1 MQLVQKSAAKRGSGL
16 VVEGRWWGLE
26 KENGP
31 EAHMMD
37 KRLLRQFPM
46 AQGHHSN
53 RPTKQED
60 QQVSYGN
67 GNKGSAP
74 PKLEENADV

>member
-1 MQLVQKSAAKRGSGL
+1 
-16 VVEGRWWGLE
+16 
-26 KENGP
+26 
-31 EAHMMD
+31 MMD

-60 QQVSYGN
+60 QQISPGN
-67 GNKGSAP
+67 GTKETAP
-74 PKLEENADV
+74 SKKEEKEIVTDGLAAVAKAHQQNEGR